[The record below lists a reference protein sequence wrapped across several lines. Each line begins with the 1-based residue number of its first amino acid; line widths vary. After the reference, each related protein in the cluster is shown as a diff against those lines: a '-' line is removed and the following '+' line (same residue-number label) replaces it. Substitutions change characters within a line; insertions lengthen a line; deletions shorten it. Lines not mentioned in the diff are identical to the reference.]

1 LEQGRIAGLHGAW
14 QSFEKHFAKVSGVNG
29 ATMKKIGLALLAV
42 LVCISVLPARAA
54 PAQWVEGTNY
64 VVLDQA
70 QPTTVPAGKVEV
82 MEVFSYGCPFCNK
95 FQPVIHKLER
105 SLPRN
110 TQMVFLPAS
119 FNPNEDWPLFQR
131 AYFTAQALG
140 IADRTHQAIYDAV
153 WKTGELAIEDPS
165 TNRLRQPLPSLTDVA
180 HCYSKLTGVSAQTF
194 VATAQSFGVETKMH
208 EADEQIMAMQIPS
221 TPCIVVGGK
230 YRIVMESLHSV
241 DDLIP
246 LVKFLVAK
254 ASAH

>member
-1 LEQGRIAGLHGAW
+1 MKKFGWVL
-14 QSFEKHFAKVSGVNG
+14 SGV
-29 ATMKKIGLALLAV
+29 LACA
-42 LVCISVLPARAA
+42 SVLPARAA
-54 PAQWVEGTNY
+54 PPQWVEGTNY

-82 MEVFSYGCPFCNK
+82 MEVFSYGCPFCDK
-95 FQPVIHKLER
+95 FQPVIHRLEH

-119 FNPNEDWPLFQR
+119 FSPAEDWPLFQR

-153 WKTGELAIEDPS
+153 WKTGQLATEDPG
-165 TNRLRQPLPSLTDVA
+165 TNRLRQPLPSLEDVA
-180 HCYSKLTGVSAQTF
+180 HCYSQLTGVSAQTF
-194 VATAQSFGVETKMH
+194 VATAQSFGIETRMR
-208 EADEQIMAMQIPS
+208 EADAQVMAMQIPS

-230 YRIVMESLHSV
+230 YRIVMESLHSI
-241 DDLIP
+241 DDVIP